1 MKVELPEGP
10 VSSSVA
16 RRSLRAAC
24 EGVGDAVDVDDVLL
38 CGAELVT
45 NALLHGSP
53 PVVLEIEVKE
63 DVLRVAV
70 HDSRPGAVEQHR
82 PMTSDT
88 AAGRGL
94 QIVESLATRWGVAP
108 YEGGKAIWFEI
119 DLKGQSGW
127 R

>member
-1 MKVELPEGP
+1 MKVELPAGP
-10 VSSSVA
+10 VSSGVA

-24 EGVGDAVDVDDVLL
+24 EGLDAAVDVDDVLL

-53 PVVLEIEVKE
+53 PVELEIELTD

-70 HDSRPGAVEQHR
+70 HDARPGAVEKHR
-82 PMTSDT
+82 PMSSDT

-94 QIVESLATRWGVAP
+94 QIVETLATRWGVTP
-108 YEGGKAIWFEI
+108 HDGGKAIWFEF
-119 DLKGQSGW
+119 DLIGNSGA
-127 R
+127 